1 VELDELSRQR
11 QSKSGALDLLVG
23 RPHLPELLKDR
34 LLILGRDADPGIAH
48 CNLNGSV
55 HRLRPN
61 LDSPPPQERRATL
74 AHEYHPVNPS
84 LDGTRNNGAKHLKAE
99 LPEKYGVDVNWSNI
113 RPKVRTGKNYVSLP
127 SERRRRIEQLY
138 PKPSRLTAIAH
149 QWLTSKVNAAVAEA
163 EREMQTSHSFVRRS
177 HQLLVKLMQ
186 LATSTTYGTTSRAGT
201 SCGAG
206 SLPSLQQ
213 ILGHAD
219 LKMTLRYAHLAPEHL
234 CSEIAKTERP
244 VPTPPVAQPAT
255 DFSARI
261 SARVASAVDCG
272 LSGEEGAV

>member
-1 VELDELSRQR
+1 
-11 QSKSGALDLLVG
+11 
-23 RPHLPELLKDR
+23 
-34 LLILGRDADPGIAH
+34 
-48 CNLNGSV
+48 
-55 HRLRPN
+55 
-61 LDSPPPQERRATL
+61 
-74 AHEYHPVNPS
+74 
-84 LDGTRNNGAKHLKAE
+84 
-99 LPEKYGVDVNWSNI
+99 VDVNWSNI

-163 EREMQTSHSFVRRS
+163 EREMQTSHRFVRRS
-177 HQLLVKLMQ
+177 HQLPREADAVGHFHDLRHHFASWYIMR
-186 LATSTTYGTTSRAGT
+186 G
-201 SCGAG
+201 G

-234 CSEIAKTERP
+234 RSEIAKTERP
-244 VPTPPVAQPAT
+244 APTLVAQAAT

-272 LSGEEGAV
+272 LPGEGSAV

>member
-1 VELDELSRQR
+1 
-11 QSKSGALDLLVG
+11 
-23 RPHLPELLKDR
+23 
-34 LLILGRDADPGIAH
+34 
-48 CNLNGSV
+48 
-55 HRLRPN
+55 
-61 LDSPPPQERRATL
+61 
-74 AHEYHPVNPS
+74 
-84 LDGTRNNGAKHLKAE
+84 
-99 LPEKYGVDVNWSNI
+99 
-113 RPKVRTGKNYVSLP
+113 
-127 SERRRRIEQLY
+127 

-234 CSEIAKTERP
+234 RSEIATTERP
-244 VPTPPVAQPAT
+244 VPTPQWRSLP
-255 DFSARI
+255 RI
-261 SARVASAVDCG
+261 SAQGSAQES
-272 LSGEEGAV
+272 LLR